1 MDFLVYLTSFIYDFV
16 VCNELHLTEEMTRKG
31 SVLMSTVIMLNVL
44 GYYNTYRY
52 CSWSLVHL
60 LIFYIY
66 WLSGFD
72 SFNLGW

>member
-52 CSWSLVHL
+52 CS
-60 LIFYIY
+60 
-66 WLSGFD
+66 
-72 SFNLGW
+72 